1 MFFFLVA
8 FILYRVK
15 INRIQQSF
23 KYFISAFTIKLH
35 SHRFV
40 FSRVFDD
47 LTRYIL
53 TVDWRKVRAAVM
65 ARSGGECQRCG
76 SPASHVD
83 HVIPKH
89 KGGTDELFNLQ
100 ALCSGCHTAKTAA
113 ESARAR
119 TA

>member
-1 MFFFLVA
+1 MP
-8 FILYRVK
+8 
-15 INRIQQSF
+15 
-23 KYFISAFTIKLH
+23 SAALRPCTHPGGCPRLCKGT
-35 SHRFV
+35 
-40 FSRVFDD
+40 SRCPQHKHKSRSNWPTTSAQV
-47 LTRYIL
+47 RGYGH
-53 TVDWRKVRAAVM
+53 DWRKVRAAVM